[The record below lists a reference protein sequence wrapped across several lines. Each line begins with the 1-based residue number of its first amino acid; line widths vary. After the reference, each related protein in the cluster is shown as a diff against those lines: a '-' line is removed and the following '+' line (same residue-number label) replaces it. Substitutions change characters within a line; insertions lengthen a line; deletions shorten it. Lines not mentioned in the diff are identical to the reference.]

1 MKKVA
6 ALIAVMLASGVAI
19 AACGSNSNS
28 GSSTTTSATDNASA
42 AAMPASTKMAGGAM
56 SVKTATLPIPLAKL
70 PSMKVAAGNVANGAK
85 LFAANCESCHGAGGK
100 NGQVGPTLAGMGFKA
115 GQVAYMVRNP
125 AAVDKDSSMPKL
137 TITDKELA
145 DISAYVASLK

>member
-28 GSSTTTSATDNASA
+28 GSSTTTSATDNATT
-42 AAMPASTKMAGGAM
+42 AAMPAAT
-56 SVKTATLPIPLAKL
+56 TAAAAKSALPIPLAKL
-70 PSMKVAAGNVANGAK
+70 PSMKVAAGSVANGAK

-125 AAVDKDSSMPKL
+125 AAVDKESSMPKL

-145 DISAYVASLK
+145 DIAAYVASLK

>member
-1 MKKVA
+1 VKKVA

-28 GSSTTTSATDNASA
+28 SSSTSSSATDSASA
-42 AAMPASTKMAGGAM
+42 AAMPAATAAGGAM
-56 SVKTATLPIPLAKL
+56 SAKSALPIPLAKL
-70 PSMKVAAGNVANGAK
+70 PAMKVAAGNVANGAK

-100 NGQVGPTLAGMGFKA
+100 NGQVGPTLAGAGLKA

-125 AAVDKDSSMPKL
+125 AAVDKESSMPKL

>member
-1 MKKVA
+1 VKKVA
-6 ALIAVMLASGVAI
+6 ALLAVMLASGVAI

-28 GSSTTTSATDNASA
+28 GSSTTTSATDNATT
-42 AAMPASTKMAGGAM
+42 AAMPAAT
-56 SVKTATLPIPLAKL
+56 TAAATSAKSALPIPLAKL

-125 AAVDKDSSMPKL
+125 AAVDKESSMPKL

-145 DISAYVASLK
+145 DIAAYVASLK